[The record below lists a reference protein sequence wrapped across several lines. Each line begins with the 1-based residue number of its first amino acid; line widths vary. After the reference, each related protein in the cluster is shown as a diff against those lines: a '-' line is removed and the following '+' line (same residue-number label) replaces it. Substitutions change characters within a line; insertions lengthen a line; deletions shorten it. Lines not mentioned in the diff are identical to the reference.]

1 MEPHPIGRKLT
12 HGNPTISHLYLYVA
26 LADSNNPQPVA
37 TPPSLAASAAQ
48 NLGDL
53 FFISALLFI

>member
-1 MEPHPIGRKLT
+1 MAPHPIGRKLT
-12 HGNPTISHLYLYVA
+12 HGSPTISRLYLYVA

-53 FFISALLFI
+53 FISALLFI